1 MIRKKPFQRQQ
12 QQPRITANNNIRF
25 PELRVLSDIGEM
37 VGVMPTRE
45 AMQIAHDQGKDLVL
59 VAENAQPPIAKII
72 DLAKYRYQMQQKK
85 AEGRKKAKVLDMKE
99 IRLTPFMGE
108 GDFQSR
114 LKKIVGFLEKGHKVR
129 LTLEFRGREIT
140 KQEFGR
146 EQFQRVFDATQ
157 EIASLEI
164 EPKMLGKKLLA
175 QLMPVKKK

>member
-1 MIRKKPFQRQQ
+1 MIRKKPFQRQL

-25 PELRVLSDIGEM
+25 PELRVLDDMGEM
-37 VGVMPTRE
+37 VGVLQTRE
-45 AMQIAHDQGKDLVL
+45 ALQMARDQEKDLVL
-59 VAENAQPPIAKII
+59 ITESAQPPIAKII
-72 DLAKYRYQMQQKK
+72 NLAKYRYQMQQKK

-114 LKKIVGFLEKGHKVR
+114 LKKIVTFLEKGHKVR

-146 EQFQRVFDATQ
+146 QQFNRVFEATQ
-157 EIASLEI
+157 EIATQEI
-164 EPKMLGKKLLA
+164 APKMLGKKLLA